1 MTLLSAEVSALSS
14 VISQG
19 ITTFLA
25 TQLFIVLSLKGL
37 VSCRT
42 VSDGISLML
51 VVGEEL
57 L

>member
-1 MTLLSAEVSALSS
+1 MTLLTAEVSALSS

-25 TQLFIVLSLKGL
+25 TQLFILSLKGL
-37 VSCRT
+37 VSCQT
-42 VSDGISLML
+42 VSGGISLML